1 MSENQGFIDILEN
14 FIENGIK
21 LEQIKNPN
29 VPIDEYKINELA
41 DLYSVAVPNITEEE
55 KSKAI
60 INVQEKVNIVMDKG
74 VTIRDLDT
82 YKKWYENSISERGNS
97 YWERY
102 KKYLQKQ
109 QNLPTSVIDNI
120 DDISMQIMD
129 SLADPLSE
137 EAFNR
142 KGLVIGSVQSGK
154 TSNYIALMNKAMD
167 SGYKVF
173 IILTGTIEKLRVQ
186 TQSRVDE
193 GFIGKDSSQTQKIVG
208 VGLEKELD
216 LIPAFTSTDND
227 FSSRDRVPLYQDVAS
242 VFVIK
247 KNKHVLEKLGSWLK
261 NNNTNG
267 ETSKIELPLLLIDD
281 EADNA
286 SINTSQD
293 SDDPTTINK
302 SIRKILKLFSKS
314 SYVGFTA
321 TPFANIFINPQLDE
335 EEKDDLFPRDFITLL
350 EQPSNYVGPYDM
362 YMENGKYNY
371 MIRYNDDLEE
381 LLPLKHS
388 KTDYLSHLP
397 KSLQDSIIT
406 FFLANAIRD
415 LRLDNKKHRS
425 MLIHI
430 SRFID
435 VQNYARG
442 TISNYV
448 KTLQTEIKHYILSD
462 GSERPT
468 ISRIKKVFENEF
480 KNKQLDDSVFP
491 IKESWDEVRGVLY
504 ESVRNIQIRVVNSG
518 TAAQNLN
525 YEDYPNGLRIIAIG
539 GLSLARGLTLEGLM
553 TSYFYRN
560 TKMYD
565 TLMQMGRWFG
575 YRDGYQDLCR
585 LWTSEE
591 SEGWYA
597 HIAEATQQL
606 GLDIRRMHAQRKR
619 PIEFGLRVLSSQ
631 DMPLIV
637 TALNKKRSSKKA
649 KIYRELNGTIM
660 ETTLLEKYP
669 DKLEANNLSITSWL
683 ESNLKYLVKDESIL
697 QSKAPTFKD
706 VPKSEIENLLVS
718 TSFPTINGHEEAIQ
732 ELLTQNNPIL
742 DYWDVV
748 IATQIK
754 DRNLDFG
761 PIKINPHRRSFD
773 LFGVNNNY
781 IRMSRSK
788 KRLGTV
794 AYSYAGL
801 TKEEYKKI
809 KISVDD
815 QRKLLGKTKSG
826 SLKAASDYMYFNSG
840 IKRNPQIVIYPI
852 KLKNADS
859 DRVDHKEINEYVK
872 ENQNLATGISIGI
885 PEINNSNNIRYEY
898 EINDIYQRELLGIEL
913 YSDEPDDEDDEFLLN
928 WN

>member
-1 MSENQGFIDILEN
+1 MINNSN
-14 FIENGIK
+14 IENLETYIDTGISVAK
-21 LEQIKNPN
+21 SNDES
-29 VPIDEYKINELA
+29 VVIDEYRINELA
-41 DLYSVAVPNITEEE
+41 DLYSKFIPDITDEE
-55 KSKAI
+55 KNKAI
-60 INVQEKVNIVMDKG
+60 INIQQKVDIVMDKG
-74 VTIRDLDT
+74 VTLRDKDT
-82 YKKWYENSISERGNS
+82 YKKWYEAALAERGND
-97 YWERY
+97 YWDRY
-102 KKYLQKQ
+102 KRYLKKQK
-109 QNLPTSVIDNI
+109 LPTNVIDNI

-718 TSFPTINGHEEAIQ
+718 TSFPRINGHEEAIQ

-773 LFGVNNNY
+773 LFGDKNNY
-781 IRMSRSK
+781 IRMNRSK

-898 EINDIYQRELLGIEL
+898 EINDIYQRELLGIPL
-913 YSDEPDDEDDEFLLN
+913 DSDEPDDEDDEFLLN